1 MLLNRPA
8 PVNSPNIEAAST
20 DLPIDVGPP
29 TIEQIRQIKSGKAA
43 RPDNITAEAL
53 KADVAVTTKILHI
66 LFNKIWDKE
75 QIPTDWKEE
84 LLVKI
89 RKKGDLSKCENYKAI
104 TLLSIQGKVFNRVFL
119 SRMKDSVD
127 AQLRDQQAKF
137 RKD

>member
-1 MLLNRPA
+1 MNRPA
-8 PVNSPNIEAAST
+8 PVNPPNIEAAST

-43 RPDNITAEAL
+43 RLDNISAEAL

-66 LFNKIWDKE
+66 LLNKIWDEE
-75 QIPTDWKEE
+75 QVPTDWKEE

-89 RKKGDLSKCENYKAI
+89 RKKGDLSKCENYRGI
-104 TLLSIQGKVFNRVFL
+104 TLLSIQGKVFNRVL
-119 SRMKDSVD
+119 LNRMEDYVD
-127 AQLRDQQAKF
+127 AQRRDQQAKF